1 MDPLSLASSFASI
14 VGLIGMFKQERKE
27 GDASNKD
34 DFLQWLESH
43 NFEEYAKTI
52 SSSSEALA
60 EIEKVLSENHE
71 VIISK
76 LHKIDEVLST
86 LAKNMD
92 LLGGLAE
99 SMYHSASISDQA
111 IEVLRQLVNSPSSSF
126 MKHKGGPSTDALI
139 LMQGGGQ
146 INFEEPRFID
156 DDLNTL
162 INFGL
167 LRLSYGSKGS
177 EIYNI
182 TRDATKFISNIDN

>member
-27 GDASNKD
+27 GDATDKD
-34 DFLQWLESH
+34 DFLQWLQSH

-86 LAKNMD
+86 LAINMN
-92 LLGGLAE
+92 LLDGLAE
-99 SMYHSASISDQA
+99 SMYHSPVISVQA

-126 MKHKGGPSTDALI
+126 IKSRVGATTEALI
-139 LMQGGGQ
+139 LIQDGGQ

-156 DDLNTL
+156 DDLITL
-162 INFGL
+162 INCGL
-167 LRLSYGSKGS
+167 LWMSYGSQGS

-182 TRDATKFISNIDN
+182 TRDATKFISSIDN